1 MGNNNFLKI
10 GAILAWIAMKQSS
23 LYKIMM
29 FLLFCLSISTNTQ
42 AQIYATCTHR
52 DYYKWNDTTKEFEYL
67 NGYDENSMF
76 KINKKLTMFEH
87 TTPDMS
93 SSYYISESE
102 YNEEEEILSLV
113 VVSDVG
119 NDYIYVFD
127 ISNDTIRVIFKQD
140 EVLQLLVFN
149 VKKFWSG
156 NE

>member
-1 MGNNNFLKI
+1 
-10 GAILAWIAMKQSS
+10 
-23 LYKIMM
+23 
-29 FLLFCLSISTNTQ
+29 
-42 AQIYATCTHR
+42 
-52 DYYKWNDTTKEFEYL
+52 
-67 NGYDENSMF
+67 
-76 KINKKLTMFEH
+76 
-87 TTPDMS
+87 MS

-127 ISNDTIRVIFKQD
+127 ISNDTIKVIFKQD
-140 EVLQLLVFN
+140 EVLQLLVFT

>member
-1 MGNNNFLKI
+1 MEWHN
-10 GAILAWIAMKQSS
+10 
-23 LYKIMM
+23 
-29 FLLFCLSISTNTQ
+29 
-42 AQIYATCTHR
+42 
-52 DYYKWNDTTKEFEYL
+52 KEFEYL

-127 ISNDTIRVIFKQD
+127 ISNDTIKVIFKQD
-140 EVLQLLVFN
+140 EVLQLLVFT

>member
-1 MGNNNFLKI
+1 
-10 GAILAWIAMKQSS
+10 
-23 LYKIMM
+23 
-29 FLLFCLSISTNTQ
+29 
-42 AQIYATCTHR
+42 
-52 DYYKWNDTTKEFEYL
+52 
-67 NGYDENSMF
+67 
-76 KINKKLTMFEH
+76 MFEH

-119 NDYIYVFD
+119 NDYIYVLD
-127 ISNDTIRVIFKQD
+127 ISNDIIRVIFKQD

>member
-10 GAILAWIAMKQSS
+10 GAILGWIVKKKSPN
-23 LYKIMM
+23 KIMI
-29 FLLFCLSISTNTQ
+29 FLLFCLCISTNIQ

-52 DYYKWNDTTKEFEYL
+52 DYYKWNDSTKEFEYL

-76 KINKKLTMFEH
+76 KINNKLSMFEH

-102 YNEEEEILSLV
+102 YNEEDEILTLV

-119 NDYIYVFD
+119 NNYIYVFD
-127 ISNDTIRVIFKQD
+127 ISNNTIKVIFQQD
-140 EVLQLLVFN
+140 EVMQLLVFT
-149 VKKFWSG
+149 VKKFWSD